1 MSVLSYLILSVLLLL
16 TIGTATALI
25 YSFIKNRR
33 TRLAIIYAGRILNAG
48 QADSQ
53 EQFLSVYRT
62 LATARNDLEAAK
74 LWKKLD
80 ELKDLAGIP
89 AAR

>member
-48 QADSQ
+48 QADSE
-53 EQFLSVYRT
+53 EQFLNVYRT
-62 LATARNDLEAAK
+62 LATAHNDLEAAK